1 MVRMLSFAF
10 ALIIAAGLGYFAVR
24 YRLRMD
30 QERADAVVATATP
43 APSTPVSA
51 GILVSPSKP
60 NYLPLRARVETNVV
74 RVGTNRL
81 LLVTPPTE
89 RSLQISDATGAA
101 ATKTMVRD
109 TRSSGGA
116 FAGDGRLTRGSS
128 SVSGRVVFRGTAPP
142 EKATLADAT
151 CGKLRATPLVTS
163 RHYVVSSDGGLANTF
178 VYIKTGAPAGGTS
191 RAAPILD
198 QVGCEYQPYVIG
210 VRTGQ
215 TFTVKNSD
223 NTFHNVHALPKIP
236 GNREKNVTQS
246 GKGMSSPFSF
256 PNAEV
261 FVQFKCEV
269 HPWMFAYV
277 GVVDHPWFAVTDQNG
292 NFSLPT
298 GLPPG
303 QYTLAAAHLKAGEIL
318 QQINVTETGVE
329 PVTFTFELA
338 SEMARTTR
346 AENH

>member
-1 MVRMLSFAF
+1 MVRKLSFVL
-10 ALIIAAGLGYFAVR
+10 ALFIAAALGYFAVR

-30 QERADAVVATATP
+30 QERADAVAAAAPP
-43 APSTPVSA
+43 APSAPVSA
-51 GILVSPSKP
+51 APLISPLKP

-81 LLVTPPTE
+81 LLVTPPTD
-89 RSLQISDATGAA
+89 RSLEISDAMGTA
-101 ATKTMVRD
+101 ATRTMVRD

-116 FAGDGRLTRGSS
+116 FVGDGRLTHGNS

-142 EKATLADAT
+142 EKSNPVDAT
-151 CGKLRATPLVTS
+151 CGKLRTTPLVTT

-191 RAAPILD
+191 GPAPTLD

-215 TFTVKNSD
+215 TFMVKNSEA
-223 NTFHNVHALPKIP
+223 TMHNVHALPKIP
-236 GNREKNVTQS
+236 GNREKNVAQPV
-246 GKGMSSPFSF
+246 KGMTSPFSF

-261 FVQFKCEV
+261 FVQFKCDV

-277 GVVDHPWFAVTDQNG
+277 GVVDHPWFAITDQNG
-292 NFSLPT
+292 NFSLPA

-303 QYTLAAAHLKAGEIL
+303 QYTLAATHLKAGEIL

-338 SEMARTTR
+338 SEMAKSERP
-346 AENH
+346 